1 MTNEEMIELAK
12 HQKWLGNADGW
23 TFNSRQQLIT
33 FANAIAQRTRE
44 DVAQKLLQLGAL
56 GDGDYIEAIR
66 SMK

>member
-1 MTNEEMIELAK
+1 MTESEILELAM
-12 HQKWLGNADGW
+12 QCDFDTRDG
-23 TFNSRQQLIT
+23 FDGPLIT